1 MYKQI
6 EYFSPQLMGSYDGRV
21 IGSSNLAVQNI
32 FEPPN
37 PSVICNIKQ
46 PGSAPGNNP
55 ALFFDLKQG
64 EGITIAC
71 NIIKNQNKNSG
82 STTLNKSF
90 IKPKNCKNC
99 CY

>member
-6 EYFSPQLMGSYDGRV
+6 EYFSPQLMGNYDGKV

-32 FEPPN
+32 FEAPN

-46 PGSAPGNNP
+46 PSSATGSNP

-71 NIIKNQNKNSG
+71 DIIKSQNKNNG
-82 STTLNKSF
+82 STTLYKFSTKQN
-90 IKPKNCKNC
+90 NCKIC
-99 CY
+99 C